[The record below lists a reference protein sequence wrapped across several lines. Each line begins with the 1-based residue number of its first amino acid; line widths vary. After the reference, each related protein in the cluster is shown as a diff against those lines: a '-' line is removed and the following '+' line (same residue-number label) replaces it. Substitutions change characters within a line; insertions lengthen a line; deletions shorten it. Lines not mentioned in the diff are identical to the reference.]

1 MSKQRRCEDVS
12 LNEYR
17 IFETKQFQND
27 LIKKLGVQEEKIVKK
42 LRHLVYPQLKTQPF
56 FGRNIKKLKG
66 FKPET
71 WRYRIGDYRFFYE
84 VDDKKKIVFLI
95 AAESRQKSY

>member
-1 MSKQRRCEDVS
+1 MS
-12 LNEYR
+12 EYR

-27 LIKKLGVQEEKIVKK
+27 LIKKLGVQEKKIVKK
-42 LRHLVYPQLKTQPF
+42 LRYFVYPQLKTQPF

-66 FKPET
+66 FKPEA

-84 VDDKKKIVFLI
+84 VDEKKKIVFMI

>member
-1 MSKQRRCEDVS
+1 MS
-12 LNEYR
+12 EYR

-27 LIKKLGVQEEKIVKK
+27 LKKKLGVQEEKMVKK
-42 LRHLVYPQLKTQPF
+42 LRYFVYPQLKTQPF

-71 WRYRIGDYRFFYE
+71 WRYRIGNYRFFYE
-84 VDDKKKIVFLI
+84 VDEKKKIVFMI

>member
-1 MSKQRRCEDVS
+1 LS
-12 LNEYR
+12 EYR

-27 LIKKLGVQEEKIVKK
+27 LIKKLGVQEKKIVKK
-42 LRHLVYPQLKTQPF
+42 LRYFVYPQLKTQPF

-66 FKPET
+66 FKPEA

-84 VDDKKKIVFLI
+84 VDEKKKIVFMI

>member
-1 MSKQRRCEDVS
+1 LS
-12 LNEYR
+12 EYR

-42 LRHLVYPQLKTQPF
+42 LRYFVYPQLKTQPF

-66 FKPET
+66 FRPET

-84 VDDKKKIVFLI
+84 VDEKKKIVFMI